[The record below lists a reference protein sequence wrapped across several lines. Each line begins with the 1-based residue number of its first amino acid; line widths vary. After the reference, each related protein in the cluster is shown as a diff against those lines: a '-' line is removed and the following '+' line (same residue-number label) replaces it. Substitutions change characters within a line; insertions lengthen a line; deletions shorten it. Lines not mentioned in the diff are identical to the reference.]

1 MAKKTSKAKQVKAPK
16 AEETPKPQKLE
27 NGPAVE
33 ATTDMV
39 VVAKGAEKLDK
50 EITGIRGKIAGFK
63 KDLADNGLDKLN
75 FASLMEGTGLVAPFV
90 KGIKSAVKAEDELV
104 AANLKAQK
112 LEVPDVVRGSTT
124 TNLNNFSASLD
135 AISLKVG
142 QALLPAVNKI
152 VVELQPLL
160 TTVGQFVANNPA
172 LVEGL
177 AAAAVAFTVVTSAA
191 TAMAV
196 VLAALTSPVGLV
208 AAGIALAAGL
218 IVANWAPLS
227 GFFRRLWQGI
237 RPVLVP
243 MADFFKT
250 LFAFTPLGQVANNWG
265 PVSAAFGDIFSA
277 IKTVAGG
284 VIEVLKFTFSLT
296 PMGAIVANW
305 APISA
310 FLAGLWQTIKT
321 AAAPLVAFFQELFSW
336 TPIALIAA
344 NWGPLTGLFSAIW
357 GLLQALAVPVAEFLR
372 GIFAWTPIPLIIAN
386 WGPITEF
393 FAGVWDGIKAS
404 AMIMYS
410 ALYKIFEWTPLPQII
425 KSWEPITEW
434 FSTWW
439 QKLKAII
446 EPIKELLGGSVGGF
460 ITKITGKVE
469 SLTEHQLKT
478 NEQDRG
484 ALAPV
489 FFGGGEEPGQT
500 ASVLPGKLP
509 KVASLAPGAL
519 QQNSSL
525 LLQQSAANNRT
536 QLQGGLTV
544 SFENA
549 PAGLRTSAPQINQPG
564 VALSSRVG
572 YRSLSLGGSNELA

>member
-1 MAKKTSKAKQVKAPK
+1 MAA
-16 AEETPKPQKLE
+16 
-27 NGPAVE
+27 
-33 ATTDMV
+33 
-39 VVAKGAEKLDK
+39 VAKGAEKLDK
-50 EITGIRGKIAGFK
+50 EVSGIRAKIAAFK

-75 FASLMEGTGLVAPFV
+75 FSSLMEGTGLVGPFV
-90 KGIKSAVKAEDELV
+90 KGIRSAVKAEDELV
-104 AANLKAQK
+104 AANLKAQR
-112 LEVPDVVRGSTT
+112 LEVPDVVRGNTA
-124 TNLNNFSASLD
+124 TNLHNFSASLD
-135 AISLKVG
+135 AVSLKVG
-142 QALLPAVNKI
+142 QALLPAVNKV

-160 TTVGQFVANNPA
+160 TSVGQFVANNPA

-196 VLAALTSPVGLV
+196 VLAALSSPVGLV
-208 AAGIALAAGL
+208 AAGIALAVGL

-227 GFFRRLWQGI
+227 GFFRKLWQNI
-237 RPVLVP
+237 RPVLIP

-250 LFAFTPLGQVANNWG
+250 LFAFTPMGQIASNWG
-265 PVSAAFGDIFSA
+265 PVSGALRDIFAA
-277 IKTVAGG
+277 IKAVAGG

-305 APISA
+305 APIST

-321 AAAPLVAFFQELFSW
+321 AAAPLIAFFQELFSW

-357 GLLQALAVPVAEFLR
+357 RLLQALAVPVAEFLR

-393 FAGVWDGIKAS
+393 FASVWNAIKVS
-404 AMIMYS
+404 AMAMYTVLS
-410 ALYKIFEWTPLPQII
+410 EIFGWTPLFQII
-425 KSWEPITEW
+425 KNWEPITEW
-434 FSTWW
+434 FSAWW

-446 EPIKELLGGSVGGF
+446 EPIKELLGGSFGGF
-460 ITKITGKVE
+460 ITQITGKVE
-469 SLTEHQLKT
+469 SLTEHQLRT

-484 ALAPV
+484 ALAPA
-489 FFGGGEEPGQT
+489 FFGADEDADQVSG
-500 ASVLPGKLP
+500 ALPGKRP
-509 KVASLAPGAL
+509 QTVSLAPGGL

-525 LLQQSAANNRT
+525 LLQQTAANNRT

>member
-1 MAKKTSKAKQVKAPK
+1 MAKKTSKARQVKAAK
-16 AEETPKPQKLE
+16 TEAVPQSQNLE
-27 NGPAVE
+27 NGPTVK

-63 KDLADNGLDKLN
+63 KDLEDNGLDKLN

-90 KGIKSAVKAEDELV
+90 KGIKSAVKAEDELA

-112 LEVPDVVRGSTT
+112 LEIPDVVRGTT
-124 TNLNNFSASLD
+124 ATNLNNFSESLD
-135 AISLKVG
+135 AVSLKVG

-160 TTVGQFVANNPA
+160 TSVGQFVANNPA

-177 AAAAVAFTVVTSAA
+177 AAAAVAFTVVASAA
-191 TAMAV
+191 TALAV
-196 VLAALTSPVGLV
+196 VLSPVGLAV
-208 AAGIALAAGL
+208 SGIALAAGL

-227 GFFRRLWQGI
+227 GFFRTLWQSI

-243 MADFFKT
+243 MGAFFKT
-250 LFAFTPLGQVANNWG
+250 LFAFTPLGQVVNNWG

-277 IKTVAGG
+277 IKKVAVG

-305 APISA
+305 APISS

-393 FAGVWDGIKAS
+393 FASVWDGIKAS
-404 AMIMYS
+404 AMIMYA

-500 ASVLPGKLP
+500 ASGLPGKLP

>member
-1 MAKKTSKAKQVKAPK
+1 MAKKTSKAKQVKAQE
-16 AEETPKPQKLE
+16 AEKTATPQKLA
-27 NGPAVE
+27 NVPTIK

-39 VVAKGAEKLDK
+39 VVAKGAGKLDK
-50 EITGIRGKIAGFK
+50 EITGIRAKLNAFK
-63 KDLADNGLDKLN
+63 KDLEDSGVDKLN
-75 FASLMEGTGLVAPFV
+75 FSSLMEGTGLVAPFV

-104 AANLKAQK
+104 AANLKAQG
-112 LEVPDVVRGSTT
+112 LEVPDVVRGSTS
-124 TNLNNFSASLD
+124 TNLKNFSASLD
-135 AISLKVG
+135 AVSLKVG
-142 QALLPAVNKI
+142 QALLPSVNKI
-152 VVELQPLL
+152 VVGLQPLL
-160 TTVGQFVANNPA
+160 TNVGQFVANNPA

-177 AAAAVAFTVVTSAA
+177 AAAAVAFSVVASAA
-191 TAMAV
+191 AALAV
-196 VLAALTSPVGLV
+196 VLSPIGLA

-227 GFFRRLWQGI
+227 GFFRTLWQNI

-243 MADFFKT
+243 MGDFLKT
-250 LFAFTPLGQVANNWG
+250 LFAFTPLGQIVNNWG
-265 PVSAAFGDIFSA
+265 PVSGALGDIFAA
-277 IKTVAGG
+277 IKAVAGG

-305 APISA
+305 GPIST

-393 FAGVWDGIKAS
+393 FASVWSAIKAS
-404 AMIMYS
+404 AMAMYTVLS
-410 ALYKIFEWTPLPQII
+410 DIFGWTPLFQII
-425 KSWEPITEW
+425 KNWEPITEW

-489 FFGGGEEPGQT
+489 FFGGAADSESAPG
-500 ASVLPGKLP
+500 ALSGKLP
-509 KVASLAPGAL
+509 KTASLAPGGL

-525 LLQQSAANNRT
+525 LLQQTAANNRT